1 MHCATFSYP
10 LSSNIQKQDKRR
22 YEKVF
27 FIVYSDALRGLM
39 RGD

>member
-10 LSSNIQKQDKRR
+10 LSSNIQNQDKIR

-27 FIVYSDALRGLM
+27 FIVYSDALRSLM

>member
-10 LSSNIQKQDKRR
+10 LSSNIQKQDKIR

-27 FIVYSDALRGLM
+27 FIVCCDAHHSLM